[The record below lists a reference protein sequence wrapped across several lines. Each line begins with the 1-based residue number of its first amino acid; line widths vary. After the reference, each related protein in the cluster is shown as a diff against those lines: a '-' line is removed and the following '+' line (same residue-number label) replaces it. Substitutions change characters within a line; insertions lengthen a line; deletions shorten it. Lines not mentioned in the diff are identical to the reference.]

1 MTRKVIEKLASK
13 YAKVR
18 KEVTSVMGGKIL
30 EYEAKTIL
38 QRGIQAGLQ
47 EGRQAGLQEGR
58 QAGLQEGR
66 QAGLQ
71 EGRLQSYIEMVKEGF
86 LPVSEAAKRLDMK
99 EEELKKYLDT

>member
-1 MTRKVIEKLASK
+1 MTRKVIEQLASK

-38 QRGIQAGLQ
+38 QRGI
-47 EGRQAGLQEGR
+47 

-99 EEELKKYLDT
+99 EEELKKYLDTLEMGES

>member
-1 MTRKVIEKLASK
+1 MSRKVVEKIT
-13 YAKVR
+13 AKHENVR

-38 QRGIQAGLQ
+38 QRGI
-47 EGRQAGLQEGR
+47 
-58 QAGLQEGR
+58 

>member
-1 MTRKVIEKLASK
+1 MTRKVIEQIASK

-38 QRGIQAGLQ
+38 QRGI
-47 EGRQAGLQEGR
+47 

>member
-1 MTRKVIEKLASK
+1 MTRKVIEQLASK

-38 QRGIQAGLQ
+38 QRGI
-47 EGRQAGLQEGR
+47 

>member
-1 MTRKVIEKLASK
+1 MTRKVIEQIASK

-38 QRGIQAGLQ
+38 QRGI
-47 EGRQAGLQEGR
+47 QAGLQEGR

>member
-1 MTRKVIEKLASK
+1 
-13 YAKVR
+13 
-18 KEVTSVMGGKIL
+18 MGGKIL

-38 QRGIQAGLQ
+38 QRGI
-47 EGRQAGLQEGR
+47 

>member
-1 MTRKVIEKLASK
+1 MTRKVIEQLASK

-58 QAGLQEGR
+58 
-66 QAGLQ
+66 
-71 EGRLQSYIEMVKEGF
+71 LQSYIEMVKEGF

-99 EEELKKYLDT
+99 EVELKKYLDT

>member
-1 MTRKVIEKLASK
+1 MSNKVIEQLASK

-38 QRGIQAGLQ
+38 QRGI
-47 EGRQAGLQEGR
+47 

>member
-1 MTRKVIEKLASK
+1 MTRKVIEQLASK

-38 QRGIQAGLQ
+38 QRGIQAV
-47 EGRQAGLQEGR
+47 
-58 QAGLQEGR
+58 LQEGR